1 MKNIL
6 FIMPTL
12 GGGGAEKVLINIL
25 NNIDYKEFKVTLLLH
40 CKEGIYIDQINKNV
54 KLKYIYDPNKFRY
67 NNKIFKYAHGIY
79 YRIIMFLYN
88 NFPKLLYRVLIGNKN
103 KTEIAF
109 LEGEPIRFL
118 NNSSNNTSK
127 KIAWIHTDIK
137 GFDEERINRERAYYK
152 KFNSIVCVSND
163 ASNNFKEVYP
173 EYRNKVEV
181 IYNLIDSSEIV
192 NKAKEDIDYKFDK
205 NTIVAV
211 GRLIDEK
218 RFDVLIK
225 AHKLLIDEG
234 IENNLIILG
243 EGFKRDNLNILIKEL
258 NVESTVKLLGF
269 KRNPYSYI
277 DKSDVFAL
285 SSDIEGFSLVVCEA
299 LCLGKAIVSTNCTGP
314 VELLD
319 NGEFGLVCNKN
330 NELELKE
337 NLKKLLLNNEIKEFY
352 EDKSLERSKIFNI
365 KNSMNTIYSI
375 INN

>member
-1 MKNIL
+1 MKNIV
-6 FIMPTL
+6 FIMPNL
-12 GGGGAEKVLINIL
+12 GGGGAEKVIINIL

-40 CKEGIYIDQINKNV
+40 CKDGIYIDQINKNV
-54 KLKYIYDPNKFRY
+54 KLKYIYDPNKFIY
-67 NNKIFKYAHGIY
+67 NNIFKYAHGIY

-137 GFDEERINRERAYYK
+137 SFDEERINKERYYYK
-152 KFNSIVCVSND
+152 RIDSIVCVSND
-163 ASNNFKEVYP
+163 ALNSFKEVYP
-173 EYRNKVEV
+173 EYGNKVEV

-192 NKAKEDIDYKFDK
+192 KKAKEYIDYKFNK
-205 NTIVAV
+205 NTIIAV

-225 AHKLLIDEG
+225 AHKLLLDDG
-234 IENNLIILG
+234 VENNLIILG
-243 EGFKRDNLNILIKEL
+243 EGFKRDNLNILIKNL

-277 DKSDVFAL
+277 DRSDIFVL
-285 SSDIEGFSLVVCEA
+285 SSDIEGFPLVVCEA

-337 NLKKLLLNNEIKEFY
+337 NLKKLLLNTEIKEFY
-352 EDKSLERSKIFNI
+352 ENKSLERSKIFNI